1 MSTVYAPKNVSSNI
15 WLKSYWVL
23 LFIVAGAGWFATG
36 YLGDKALQEIR
47 ESSEAIVSLHVT
59 RFTAE
64 CEKVERAVQAISGS
78 PWILPALVSRSDP
91 DIANA
96 NSVLDR
102 YNSSLNASV
111 AYLMDGNGLTIA
123 SSNRHDPESF
133 VGKSY
138 QFRPYFTQAI
148 AGAPGR
154 YFALGVTS
162 LKRGF
167 YASYPVRDSGGKIA
181 GVAVIKLDISEKE
194 VNFGGYP
201 YLFLIDPNG
210 IVFQSG
216 NKEMNYKSLWPI
228 SPETR
233 LALLKSKQFGE
244 NDFDAILQREVT
256 DGIEISY
263 KGKDYR
269 VFRKI
274 INTEGW
280 SIVFM
285 ASTDRIFLYKSVGII
300 ITLWMVTLIAVPFII
315 NYRATRSAE
324 KVRLSEVR
332 FRGLF
337 DTMKSGVVI
346 YRPNDNGEDFFITD
360 INPGGEQMS
369 QVIKQDS
376 VGRSITAVFP
386 GIRELGLFDVMQ
398 QVWRTGAP
406 QFHPVSLYSDKR
418 LSQWVE
424 NTVYKLPSGEI
435 VAIYDDVSDR
445 KRMEAEILTLSI
457 TDQLTGLNNRRGF
470 LSLAEQQ
477 LKLSER
483 NRCRMLFFFA
493 DMDGLKWIND
503 TLGHEAG
510 DHALIESATVFK
522 KTFRTSDILARL
534 GGDEF
539 AALAIDTN
547 AIESEI
553 FTTRL
558 QNLIDTQNNLKN
570 RKFKLSISVG
580 CACYNPDTPC
590 TVNELMLQADTSM
603 YAQKQSRKKGTES

>member
-369 QVIKQDS
+369 QVIKQDI